1 MQRWKHGI
9 AVLCTAALVAGCG
22 GTSQAQQQTATPP
35 PSTGGGSTGAPQ
47 RDVSRQVVL
56 QDADLPIGFTQLASK
71 PIPLARELQHESR
84 SAMAADRRS
93 YLGGFETTYSN
104 GVVVVESTASV
115 YKNAHDAHLVLTDP
129 VGLHRGLT
137 ELHGHLIHVPR
148 GAPGQ
153 DGLLIAGHVTSS
165 GHRIPLLA
173 YGWRDG
179 RALCLLAV
187 AGQSGV
193 ASQLGELSRIEDGH
207 ASQLGLTG

>member
-1 MQRWKHGI
+1 M
-9 AVLCTAALVAGCG
+9 LCTAALVAGCG
-22 GTSQAQQQTATPP
+22 GTSQAQQQTASPP
-35 PSTGGGSTGAPQ
+35 APTGSGGSTGAPQ
-47 RDVSRQVVL
+47 RDVSSQVVL
-56 QDADLPIGFTQLASK
+56 QSSDLEIGFTQLATK
-71 PIPLARELQHESR
+71 PIPLAKELQHESS

-93 YLGGFETTYSN
+93 YLGGFESTYSS

-115 YKNAHDAHLVLTDP
+115 YKSAHDAHLVLTDP

-137 ELHGHLIHVPR
+137 ELHGRLIHIPR

-153 DGLLIAGHVTSS
+153 DGLLIAGHVIAS
-165 GHRIPLLA
+165 GRRIPLLA
-173 YGWRDG
+173 YGWREG

-193 ASQLGELSRIEDGH
+193 AAQLGELSRIEDRH

>member
-1 MQRWKHGI
+1 MLG
-9 AVLCTAALVAGCG
+9 TAALVAGCG
-22 GTSQAQQQTATPP
+22 GTSQAQQQTSSPP
-35 PSTGGGSTGAPQ
+35 QASTGTAL
-47 RDVSRQVVL
+47 RDVSPQVVL
-56 QDADLPIGFTQLASK
+56 QTSDVALGFTQVANK
-71 PIPLARELQHESR
+71 PISLAQELQHESSR
-84 SAMAADRRS
+84 AKAADRHS
-93 YLGGFETTYSN
+93 YLGGVEATYTN
-104 GVVVVESTASV
+104 GVVIVESTAST
-115 YKNAHDAHLVLTDP
+115 YRTAKDAHLVLTDH

-173 YGWRDG
+173 YGWREG

-193 ASQLGELSRIEDGH
+193 ASQLGELSRIEDEH
-207 ASQLGLTG
+207 AKQLGLAG

>member
-1 MQRWKHGI
+1 MLG
-9 AVLCTAALVAGCG
+9 TAALVAGCG
-22 GTSQAQQQTATPP
+22 GTSQAQQQTSSLPP
-35 PSTGGGSTGAPQ
+35 ASTGTAL
-47 RDVSRQVVL
+47 RAVSPQVVL
-56 QDADLPIGFTQLASK
+56 QTSDVALGFTQVANK
-71 PIPLARELQHESR
+71 PISLAQELQHESSR
-84 SAMAADRRS
+84 AKAADRHS
-93 YLGGFETTYSN
+93 YLGGVEATYTN
-104 GVVVVESTASV
+104 GVVIVESTAST
-115 YKNAHDAHLVLTDP
+115 YRTAKDAHLVLTDH

-173 YGWRDG
+173 YCWREG

-193 ASQLGELSRIEDGH
+193 ASQLGELSRIEDEH
-207 ASQLGLTG
+207 AKQLGLAG